1 MKRGAVLDRLQGKTA
16 MITGATKGIGC
27 AAAELF
33 VKEGANV
40 VICGRSEEEGQNI
53 VDRLEKDYPGKSIFC
68 RLDVTKEADWE
79 NCIDLVKK
87 NFGKLHIL
95 INNAGMC
102 FRESVAE
109 TTMESW
115 QTTLDTNQ
123 TGVFL
128 GMKYAISAMKEHGES
143 SSIVSTASVD
153 GIVGDSVFFSYC
165 ATKAAVEAM
174 TKCAALY
181 CGENGL
187 SIRVNA
193 VAPGYV
199 LTPMAYEDAKQN
211 RQTIEEYSA
220 DSIILH
226 PIGRLGTP
234 LDIAYA
240 YLYLA
245 SDEAS
250 FVTGTT
256 LAVDGGYT
264 CR

>member
-1 MKRGAVLDRLQGKTA
+1 MGRLQGKTA
-16 MITGATKGIGC
+16 IITGATKGIGE
-27 AAAELF
+27 AAAKLF
-33 VKEGANV
+33 VEEGANV
-40 VICGRSEEEGQNI
+40 VVCGRKEEDGKRI
-53 VDRLEKDYPGKSIFC
+53 VAALERDAPGKSIFC
-68 RLDVTKEADWE
+68 CLDVAKEADW
-79 NCIDLVKK
+79 VKALTLTK
-87 NFGKLHIL
+87 KTFGKLHIL
-95 INNAGMC
+95 INNAGISY
-102 FRESVAE
+102 RETVAE
-109 TTMESW
+109 TTIESW
-115 QTTLDTNQ
+115 QTTLNTNQ

-128 GMKYAISAMKEHGES
+128 GMKYAIEAMKEHGEP

-153 GIVGDSVFFSYC
+153 GIMGDAAFFSYC

-187 SIRVNA
+187 PIRVNA

-211 RQTIEEYSA
+211 GQTIEEYSA
-220 DSIILH
+220 DSIALH

-256 LAVDGGYT
+256 LVADGGYT

>member
-1 MKRGAVLDRLQGKTA
+1 MNRLQGKTA
-16 MITGATKGIGC
+16 VITGATKGIGY

-33 VKEGANV
+33 VKEGASV
-40 VICGRSEEEGQNI
+40 VICGRNKEDGQK
-53 VDRLEKDYPGKSIFC
+53 VAARLEKDYPGKAIFC
-68 RLDVTKEADWE
+68 RLDVMKSTDWE
-79 NCIDLVKK
+79 NCIALTKK
-87 NFGKLHIL
+87 TFGKLHIL
-95 INNAGMC
+95 INNAGVSY
-102 FRESVAE
+102 RETVAE

-115 QTTLDTNQ
+115 QATLDTNQ

-128 GMKYAISAMKEHGES
+128 GMQHAIAAMKEHGEP

-153 GIVGDSVFFSYC
+153 GIMGDAVFFSYC

-181 CGENGL
+181 CGENSL

-199 LTPMAYEDAKQN
+199 LTPMAYEDARQN
-211 RQTIEEYSA
+211 GQTIEEYSA
-220 DSIILH
+220 DSIALH